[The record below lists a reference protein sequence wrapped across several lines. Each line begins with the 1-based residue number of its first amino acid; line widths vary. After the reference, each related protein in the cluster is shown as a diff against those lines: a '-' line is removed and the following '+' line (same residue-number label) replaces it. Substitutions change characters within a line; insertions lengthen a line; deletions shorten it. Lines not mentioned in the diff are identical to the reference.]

1 MAPPAPRD
9 RAGSMIPADKRPIPP
24 EILSDSAIAHI
35 AQAYFSI
42 AKKLE
47 QKTGCSAT
55 RGFILST
62 LRGGATLNQ
71 NQIAKLLGLDRTVVH
86 RAIKGMIREG
96 LLTERKAA
104 SGRALLVHLTAK
116 GNKYR
121 EYLIKERRAVDE
133 KLQKALKPHEISTL
147 IRLLDAAAVLEI

>member
-1 MAPPAPRD
+1 
-9 RAGSMIPADKRPIPP
+9 MIPAYKRPIPP
-24 EILSDSAIAHI
+24 EILRDSAIAHI

-42 AKKLE
+42 SKRLE

-62 LRGGATLNQ
+62 LRGGAALNQ
-71 NQIAKLLGLDRTVVH
+71 NQIAKLLGFDRTVVH
-86 RAIKGMIREG
+86 RAIKGMIKEG
-96 LLTERKAA
+96 LLTERKAD
-104 SGRALLVHLTAK
+104 SGRALLLRLTAK

-133 KLQKALKPHEISTL
+133 QLRKVLKPDEIAIL
-147 IRLLDAAAVLEI
+147 IRLLDAAAALEI